1 MCIPVA
7 KGQTGDPSCLWANR
21 VSVANVV
28 AGLALSVPRYTL
40 LSMDVQMD
48 AVFVHC
54 VGIGIVLDDT
64 MQNAIKFSENSTSTY
79 V

>member
-40 LSMDVQMD
+40 LSMDVRD
-48 AVFVHC
+48 GCGFC
-54 VGIGIVLDDT
+54 PLCRDRDR
-64 MQNAIKFSENSTSTY
+64 SR
-79 V
+79 